1 MLILFVSHVLKSI
14 KYCVYLVFQHVLVL
28 YCVAFCRCIMFSGIA
43 LFCIVVAPSYIFAS
57 SNIAD
62 GTEPTWFGIMQDYW
76 WFRLLLNLLGYAT
89 IVIPGYLFIRYVK
102 TSKWL
107 ENSGNLS
114 LLFYLPLLQIWID
127 FYLLSASVKQWW
139 HVKCTIFHIFCYLFP
154 IRGMSFTL

>member
-1 MLILFVSHVLKSI
+1 
-14 KYCVYLVFQHVLVL
+14 
-28 YCVAFCRCIMFSGIA
+28 MFSGIA

-114 LLFYLPLLQIWID
+114 LLFYLPLLQI
-127 FYLLSASVKQWW
+127 
-139 HVKCTIFHIFCYLFP
+139 
-154 IRGMSFTL
+154 